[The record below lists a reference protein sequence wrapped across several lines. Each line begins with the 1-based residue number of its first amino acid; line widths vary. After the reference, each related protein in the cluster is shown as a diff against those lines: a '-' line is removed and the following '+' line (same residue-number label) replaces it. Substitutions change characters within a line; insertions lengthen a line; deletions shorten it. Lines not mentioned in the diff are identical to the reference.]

1 MTLSCR
7 WRGLAVLAMVLGV
20 LGFGDGAAAQ
30 TTNATLQG
38 TITDNSNAILPGVT
52 VKLESP
58 ATGLTRDVVTNTSG
72 VYVFNFLPA
81 GTYTVAAE
89 LSGFKTARHEQVRL
103 EVGQNLELDLKMEI
117 GQLSE
122 VVNVEGTADVLDR
135 TSPTIGTVIQ
145 ASQLKELPLAGR
157 HWAGLMLLA
166 PGAINTG
173 DGTHLSTRFVGRS
186 RDDNNWTFDGI
197 DATGVKDPRQDSAA
211 RLIISSESIAEFR
224 VSSSMY
230 SAESGT
236 AAGGQVQLISKMG
249 TNQFVGTAY
258 NFIRNDA
265 FDSRPFGTL
274 GDLPPFSLN
283 QFGVNLGG
291 PIISGKTFFFANYEG
306 LRQRQTQSFTRFV
319 PSAAYR
325 ARVAGALAS
334 VVALYPAGTGPTNDA
349 DIDEWR
355 GTNEVTADE
364 NAGLVR
370 IDQRISDKTSFYA
383 RYNFDKADII
393 SPSGTGFTTNQL
405 RPSNFV
411 THLQRIFSPTVV
423 NELKF
428 GYNASLRNSVRQGPS
443 TAQMT
448 VPGFEPLTGPEEIIE
463 RGRTFSVLNDTA
475 ILRGRHNIKIGGEIR
490 RVLVAVSE
498 GNAATTLTYS
508 SRTNFRDNLLES
520 FSIND
525 FPLVEGQRWW
535 YLGYIQDDLKLRP
548 NLTVNAGLR
557 YEYYSVPREK
567 DGREKVW
574 RLSCGGFCAP
584 GTQWFDSDV
593 NNFGPRVGFAWAPER
608 LKDRTVIRGG
618 FGRFYGPG
626 QNDDVFAPIDNN
638 GSRIALERVSVP
650 TQVLRFPI
658 EPFLPLA
665 RTIGA
670 SARAV
675 DEHRVDMYA
684 DHYSVSVQQALPWRL
699 TTQIGY
705 VGNKGRHML
714 DRNNINLIDPATG
727 QRSLPTFGR
736 VDIKGS
742 DSRTSFNGLQLSLHR
757 QMSNGFLF
765 GAQYMWSHAL
775 DEGALGGGESQEP
788 QNAACRSCEW
798 GTTNQDIPH
807 TLTVNWVY
815 ELPFGTGRGDFSDVG
830 LLEHVFGG
838 WQLSGLM
845 QARTGRPLTI
855 SVNRSGSDLPDGN
868 NRNQRPDIVPG
879 VDFYP
884 ETKTPDRWMN
894 IAAFAVPT
902 RGQWG
907 NAGRNI
913 LRGPGLFQ
921 VDLAMQKRFAISG
934 RRNFEFRWEAFNA
947 FNRMNLANPGTNI
960 STPATFGRI
969 TGPLNSTYGTGTA
982 RQMQMMLR
990 MNF

>member
-1 MTLSCR
+1 MMIPYR
-7 WRGLAVLAMVLGV
+7 WRALAGIAIFVGI
-20 LGFGDGAAAQ
+20 LGFGGFAIAQ
-30 TTNATLQG
+30 TSNATLQG
-38 TITDNSNAILPGVT
+38 TVSDESGAVLPGVI

-58 ATGLTRDVVTNTSG
+58 ATGLAREIVTNTAG

-81 GTYTVAAE
+81 GSYVVTAE
-89 LSGFKTARHEQVRL
+89 LSGFKTARHDQIRL
-103 EVGQNLELDLKMEI
+103 EVGQNLEINLQMEL

-122 VVNVEGTADVLDR
+122 VVSVEGTAAVLDR

-145 ASQLKELPLAGR
+145 SSQLKELPLAGR

-173 DGTHLSTRFVGRS
+173 DGTHLSTRFVGRA

-274 GDLPPFSLN
+274 DKLPPFSLN

-291 PIISGKTFFFANYEG
+291 PIVTGRTFFFVNYEG

-319 PSAAYR
+319 PSAAFR
-325 ARVAGALAS
+325 AGVTGALAS
-334 VVALYPAGTGPTNDA
+334 VVALYPAGTGRTSDA
-349 DIDEWR
+349 AIDEWR
-355 GTNEVTADE
+355 GTNKVTADE

-370 IDQRISDKTSFYA
+370 IDQRFSDKTSLYA
-383 RYNFDKADII
+383 RYNFDRADIVT
-393 SPSGTGFTTNQL
+393 PNDTGFTTNQL
-405 RPSNFV
+405 RPSNFIA
-411 THLQRIFSPTVV
+411 HMQRILSPTIV

-428 GYNASLRNSVRQGPS
+428 GYNASLRNSVREGPS
-443 TAQMT
+443 TAQIS
-448 VPGFEPLTGPEEIIE
+448 VSGFTPLTGPEEIIE

-498 GNAATTLTYS
+498 GDNATTLNYS
-508 SRTNFRDNLLES
+508 SRPNFQNNLLES
-520 FSIND
+520 FSINS

-548 NLTVNAGLR
+548 NLTINAGLR
-557 YEYYSVPREK
+557 YEYYSVPVEK
-567 DGREKVW
+567 EGRDKVW
-574 RLSCGGFCAP
+574 RVSCGGFCAP
-584 GTQWFDSDV
+584 GTPWYESDV
-593 NNFGPRVGFAWAPER
+593 NNFGPRLGIAWAPER
-608 LKDRTVIRGG
+608 FNDRTVIRGG

-638 GSRIALERVSVP
+638 GARIALERVTVA
-650 TQVLRFPI
+650 TLRYPI

-665 RTIGA
+665 LTSGVA
-670 SARAV
+670 ARAV
-675 DEHRVDMYA
+675 DENRVDMYA

-699 TTQIGY
+699 TTQVGY
-705 VGNKGRHML
+705 VGNQGRHML
-714 DRNNINLIDPATG
+714 DRSYVNLIDPSTG
-727 QRSLPTFGR
+727 RRPLSQYGR

-742 DSRTSFNGLQLSLHR
+742 DSKTNFNGLQLSLHR
-757 QMSNGFLF
+757 QMSGGFLF
-765 GAQYMWSHAL
+765 GSQYMWSHAF
-775 DEGALGGGESQEP
+775 DEGSLGGGESQAP
-788 QNAACRSCEW
+788 QNVACRSCEW
-798 GTTNQDIPH
+798 ASTNQDIRH

-815 ELPFGTGRGDFSDVG
+815 ELPFGTERGTFGEAS
-830 LLEHVFGG
+830 LMEHLFGG

-845 QARTGRPLTI
+845 QARSGRPLTI
-855 SVNRSGSDLPDGN
+855 TVNRSGSDMPDGN
-868 NRNQRPDIVPG
+868 TSGQRPDVVPG
-879 VDFYP
+879 VDPYP
-884 ETKTPDRWMN
+884 ANKTPGQWLN
-894 IAAFAVPT
+894 IAAFAVPA
-902 RGQWG
+902 RGTWG
-907 NAGRNI
+907 NIGRNT

-921 VDLAMQKRFAISG
+921 IDLALQKRFAING
-934 RRNFEFRWEAFNA
+934 RRNFEFRVEAFNA
-947 FNRMNLANPGTNI
+947 FNRVNLANPSTNI

-969 TGPLNSTYGTGTA
+969 TGPLNSGYGTGTA
-982 RQMQMMLR
+982 RQMQMMFR

>member
-1 MTLSCR
+1 MPVSLDCR
-7 WRGLAVLAMVLGV
+7 AVASLALVIGLF
-20 LGFGDGAAAQ
+20 GFADRTFAQ
-30 TTNATLQG
+30 TSNATLQG
-38 TITDNSNAILPGVT
+38 TVTDASGAVLPGVV

-58 ATGLTRDVVTNTSG
+58 ATGLAREIVTNAAG

-81 GTYTVAAE
+81 GSYVVNAE
-89 LSGFKTARHEQVRL
+89 LSGFKTARHDQIRL
-103 EVGQNLELDLKMEI
+103 EVGQNLEINLQMEL
-117 GQLSE
+117 GQLTE
-122 VVNVEGTADVLDR
+122 VVSVEGTAAVLDR

-145 ASQLKELPLAGR
+145 SSQLKELPLAGR

-249 TNQFVGTAY
+249 TNQFMGTAY

-274 GDLPPFSLN
+274 DKLPPFSLN

-291 PIISGKTFFFANYEG
+291 PIVTGKTFFFVNYEG

-319 PSAAYR
+319 PSAAFR
-325 ARVAGALAS
+325 ADVTGALAP
-334 VVALYPAGTGPTNDA
+334 VVALYPAGTGRTSDPA
-349 DIDEWR
+349 IDEWR
-355 GTNEVTADE
+355 GTNKVTADE

-370 IDQRISDKTSFYA
+370 IDQRFSDKTSLYA
-383 RYNFDKADII
+383 RYNFDRADIVT
-393 SPSGTGFTTNQL
+393 PSDTGFTTNQL
-405 RPSNFV
+405 RPSNFIA
-411 THLQRIFSPTVV
+411 HMQRIISPTVV

-428 GYNASLRNSVRQGPS
+428 GYNASLRNSVREGPS
-443 TAQMT
+443 TAQIT
-448 VPGFEPLTGPEEIIE
+448 VSGFTPLTGPEEIIE

-475 ILRGRHNIKIGGEIR
+475 ILRGRHNIKVGGEIR

-498 GNAATTLTYS
+498 GNNATTLNYN
-508 SRTNFRDNLLES
+508 SRPNFQNNLLES
-520 FSIND
+520 FSINS

-535 YLGYIQDDLKLRP
+535 YLGYIQDDIKLRP
-548 NLTVNAGLR
+548 NLTINAGLR
-557 YEYYSVPREK
+557 YEYYSVPVEK
-567 DGREKVW
+567 DGRDRVW
-574 RLSCGGFCAP
+574 RVSCGGFCAP
-584 GTQWFDSDV
+584 GTPWFESDV
-593 NNFGPRVGFAWAPER
+593 NNFGPRVGVAWAPER
-608 LKDRTVIRGG
+608 FNDRTVIRGG

-638 GSRIALERVSVP
+638 GARIALERVTVA
-650 TQVLRFPI
+650 TLRYPI

-665 RTIGA
+665 LTSGVA
-670 SARAV
+670 ARAV

-699 TTQIGY
+699 TTQVGY
-705 VGNKGRHML
+705 VGNQGRHML
-714 DRNNINLIDPATG
+714 DRSYVNLIDPATG
-727 QRSLPTFGR
+727 RRPLSQYGR

-742 DSRTSFNGLQLSLHR
+742 DSKTNFNGLQLSLHR
-757 QMSNGFLF
+757 QMSGGFLF
-765 GAQYMWSHAL
+765 GTQYMWSHAF
-775 DEGALGGGESQEP
+775 DEGSLGGGESQAP
-788 QNAACRSCEW
+788 QNVACRSCEW
-798 GTTNQDIPH
+798 ASTNQDIRH

-815 ELPFGTGRGDFSDVG
+815 ELPFGTERGTFAEAT
-830 LLEHVFGG
+830 LMEHLFGG

-845 QARTGRPLTI
+845 QARSGRPLTVT
-855 SVNRSGSDLPDGN
+855 VNRSGSDLPDGN
-868 NRNQRPDIVPG
+868 SSGQRPDVVPG
-879 VDFYP
+879 VDPYP
-884 ETKTPDRWMN
+884 ANKTPDQWLN
-894 IAAFAVPT
+894 IAAFAVPA
-902 RGQWG
+902 RGTWG
-907 NAGRNI
+907 NAGRNT

-921 VDLAMQKRFAISG
+921 IDLALQKRFAISG
-934 RRNFEFRWEAFNA
+934 RRNFEFRLEAFNA
-947 FNRMNLANPGTNI
+947 FNRMNLANPSTNI

-982 RQMQMMLR
+982 RQMQMMFR